1 MPEECSRA
9 DFRDPKVWKDED
21 GRYYMLAGNRTYD
34 GIPQVVLFSSDD
46 MYNWKF
52 ESVFAKDEIHE
63 TNVSYTP
70 GTQMLEID
78 RTFAGWIRDTNCVRK
93 VKIKNG
99 NGLSKMRIVMDW
111 NSIEIFVNDGEQV
124 LSTVIYT
131 PRNAQDIVF
140 ETDGCVELEVEKYD
154 LNI

>member
-1 MPEECSRA
+1 M
-9 DFRDPKVWKDED
+9 
-21 GRYYMLAGNRTYD
+21 
-34 GIPQVVLFSSDD
+34 
-46 MYNWKF
+46 
-52 ESVFAKDEIHE
+52 
-63 TNVSYTP
+63 
-70 GTQMLEID
+70 
-78 RTFAGWIRDTNCVRK
+78 RK
-93 VKIKNG
+93 VKIKND

>member
-1 MPEECSRA
+1 
-9 DFRDPKVWKDED
+9 
-21 GRYYMLAGNRTYD
+21 
-34 GIPQVVLFSSDD
+34 
-46 MYNWKF
+46 
-52 ESVFAKDEIHE
+52 
-63 TNVSYTP
+63 
-70 GTQMLEID
+70 
-78 RTFAGWIRDTNCVRK
+78 
-93 VKIKNG
+93 
-99 NGLSKMRIVMDW
+99 MRIVMDW

>member
-1 MPEECSRA
+1 M
-9 DFRDPKVWKDED
+9 
-21 GRYYMLAGNRTYD
+21 
-34 GIPQVVLFSSDD
+34 
-46 MYNWKF
+46 
-52 ESVFAKDEIHE
+52 
-63 TNVSYTP
+63 
-70 GTQMLEID
+70 
-78 RTFAGWIRDTNCVRK
+78 RTFYNA
-93 VKIKNG
+93 
-99 NGLSKMRIVMDW
+99 LSKMRIVMDW